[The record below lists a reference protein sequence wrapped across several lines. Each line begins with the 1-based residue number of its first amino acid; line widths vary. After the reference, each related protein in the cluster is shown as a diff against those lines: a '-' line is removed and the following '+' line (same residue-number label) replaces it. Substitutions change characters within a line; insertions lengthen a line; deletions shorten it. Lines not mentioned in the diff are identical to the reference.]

1 MRSSVITHTMI
12 RLLFIFT
19 LIQIGHSTTWSVD
32 PLQTI
37 KLVCDG
43 SAVESLHK
51 LKFITPY
58 LWMISCLAMK
68 YGVVIY
74 PLIPTKH
81 RCLFVSNCVIGTS
94 SNMYVMSAEY
104 EFTEDQIADVVTY
117 IQI

>member
-1 MRSSVITHTMI
+1 M
-12 RLLFIFT
+12 
-19 LIQIGHSTTWSVD
+19 D

-43 SAVESLHK
+43 SAVKSLHK

-58 LWMISCLAMK
+58 LWMISCVAMK

-81 RCLFVSNCVIGTS
+81 RCLFVSNC
-94 SNMYVMSAEY
+94 SNMYVMSAKY
-104 EFTEDQIADVVTY
+104 EITEDQIADVVSY